1 MNDSY
6 GLNDYSFDEF
16 LEQRK
21 KVDFYGDDTY
31 LQKVAAHYAGR
42 DAERLHVSL
51 VDFST
56 VLSTRWAKLA
66 EGITRA
72 EVQPFMQ
79 HFDAYGHRIDRIVRP
94 LEMLQL
100 EREVFREGL
109 FSSTTHP
116 LESYTKRLLLNEL
129 GDVGLNCPIACT
141 DGLVTLLRS
150 YATVDSPELM
160 QILKHASDGIDG
172 EFAIGAQFMSER
184 QGGSD
189 IPANVLEAV
198 PDGRVYRLYGNKF
211 FCSVTHADY
220 AVVTARVSGTSKIS
234 VFVVPTWLPG
244 DKEKER
250 RNGHV
255 VNRLKSKLGTR
266 ELPTA
271 EIDYH
276 GAVAY
281 PVGEQGKGVSIAVA
295 MVLTKSRLDIGGAS
309 AAYMLR
315 AFREAN
321 LYANFYANFRTVFG
335 KRIVDYPLA
344 ARQLRE
350 LRLVAER
357 TTAGALDVFH
367 HYQSAS
373 AQGSDEALRRRVFQ
387 SRELVLMQ
395 KITAAQDAVDAI
407 RKAISL
413 YGGHGIMEDFSC
425 LPRLLRDAMINEL
438 WEGPKNLLLTQI
450 YRDLHRVS
458 SWYSATQFAFDILQG
473 LDEGRIRSYACELET
488 LLAEP
493 LTEAP
498 SDHLLDVAEEF
509 EKLCMGMFRAR
520 QELAR
525 CRVEG

>member
-1 MNDSY
+1 MNDAY
-6 GLNDYSFDEF
+6 GANDYSFDDF

-21 KVDFYGDDTY
+21 KIDFYDDDIY
-31 LQKVAAHYAGR
+31 LQKVVAHYAGT
-42 DAERLHVSL
+42 DAERLHAQL
-51 VDFST
+51 GGFSK
-56 VLSTRWAKLA
+56 VLSTRWVALA
-66 EGITRA
+66 ERISRV
-72 EVQPFMQ
+72 EVRPSVQ
-79 HFDAYGHRIDRIVRP
+79 HFDAFGHRIDRIVRP
-94 LEMLQL
+94 FEMVELEQ
-100 EREVFREGL
+100 EVFREGL
-109 FSSTTHP
+109 FSSTIDP
-116 LESYTKRLLLNEL
+116 LESYAKRLLLNEL

-150 YATVDSPELM
+150 YAADDSPELVR
-160 QILKHASDGIDG
+160 ILKHASDGIGG

-220 AVVTARVSGTSKIS
+220 AVVTARIFGTSQIS
-234 VFVVPTWLPG
+234 LFVVPTWLPG

-255 VNRLKSKLGTR
+255 VNRLKVKLGTC

-281 PVGEQGKGVSIAVA
+281 PVGDQGKGVSIAVA

-309 AAYMLR
+309 AAYVLR
-315 AFREAN
+315 AHREAQ
-321 LYANFYANFRTVFG
+321 LYANFRTVFG
-335 KRIVDYPLA
+335 KKIAEYPLA

-350 LRLVAER
+350 LQLVAER
-357 TTAGALDVFH
+357 TAAGAFDVFH
-367 HYQSAS
+367 LYQSTS
-373 AQGSDEALRRRVFQ
+373 AQEGDETSRRLFQ
-387 SRELVLMQ
+387 FRELVLMQ
-395 KITAAQDAVDAI
+395 KITAAEDAVDAI

-413 YGGHGIMEDFSC
+413 FGGHGMMEDFSC
-425 LPRLLRDAMINEL
+425 LPRLLRDAMVSEQ

-458 SWYSATQFAFDILQG
+458 SWYPATQFVFDILQG
-473 LDEGRIRSYACELET
+473 LEEGQIHSYARRLET

-493 LTEAP
+493 LTGATT
-498 SDHLLDVAEEF
+498 DHLLDVAEEF
-509 EKLCMGMFRAR
+509 ELLCMGMFQAR

-525 CRVEG
+525 ARVEG